1 MDDER
6 ARALLQGER
15 ERIEAILERHR
26 AELERSG
33 EGELASYDQ
42 HQADEGTETYDRED
56 LEGRVARAERELAAV
71 ERAERRLAE
80 GAYGVS
86 VESGEPIS
94 DERLEAIPTAERTAE
109 EEDRLRRP
117 AGAPELADDGDD
129 ATPLDEPAEPAGD
142 LADIPLSR
150 DHSPVVDPQE
160 RDDEVRLPMAGEA
173 YPGEGGAPSVGE
185 PAPDDPV
192 VDRRYRPER

>member
-1 MDDER
+1 VDDDR

-26 AELERSG
+26 AEFERAG

-56 LEGRVARAERELAAV
+56 LEGRIARAEGELAAV
-71 ERAERRLAE
+71 ERAQRRLAE

-86 VESGEPIS
+86 VESGEPIP

-109 EEDRLRRP
+109 EEERLRRR
-117 AGAPELADDGDD
+117 AAAPQPDDGDD
-129 ATPLDEPAEPAGD
+129 ATPLDEPGEPAGD

-173 YPGEGGAPSVGE
+173 YPGEGGAPDVGE

>member
-1 MDDER
+1 VDDDR

-26 AELERSG
+26 AEFERAG

-42 HQADEGTETYDRED
+42 QQADEGTETYDRED
-56 LEGRVARAERELAAV
+56 LEGRIARAEGELAAV
-71 ERAERRLAE
+71 ERAQRRLAE

-86 VESGEPIS
+86 VESGEPIP

-109 EEDRLRRP
+109 EEARLRR
-117 AGAPELADDGDD
+117 AAAPQPDDGDD

-173 YPGEGGAPSVGE
+173 YPGEGGAPDVGE